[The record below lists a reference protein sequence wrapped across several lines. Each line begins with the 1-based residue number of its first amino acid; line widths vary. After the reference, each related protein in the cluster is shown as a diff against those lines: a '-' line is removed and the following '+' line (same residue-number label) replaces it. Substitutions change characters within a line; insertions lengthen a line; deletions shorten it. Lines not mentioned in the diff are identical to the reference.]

1 MENKSIPSKIIDVLT
16 KKDRLTINQIFDKIF
31 DKSELDK
38 KEYLRCCINRLSAD
52 KRKDKDGNIVKLN
65 PKIAKDGK
73 IANEY
78 LYSLKNKVTNP
89 IVSFSE
95 YNELFKKLTKTQ
107 INKENL
113 KKLAK
118 ETLNLDNIKK
128 LEEMIEKNG
137 FLG

>member
-1 MENKSIPSKIIDVLT
+1 MKNESIPSKIIDILT
-16 KKDRLTINQIFDKIF
+16 EQSRLTINEIFE
-31 DKSELDK
+31 KSELPIEK
-38 KEYLRCCINRLSAD
+38 KGYLRLCVNRLSGA
-52 KRKDKDGNIVKLN
+52 KN

-73 IANEY
+73 RAKEY
-78 LYSLKNKVTNP
+78 LYSLKNEVTNP
-89 IVSFSE
+89 IESFSE

-118 ETLNLDNIKK
+118 ETLNLDSIKK